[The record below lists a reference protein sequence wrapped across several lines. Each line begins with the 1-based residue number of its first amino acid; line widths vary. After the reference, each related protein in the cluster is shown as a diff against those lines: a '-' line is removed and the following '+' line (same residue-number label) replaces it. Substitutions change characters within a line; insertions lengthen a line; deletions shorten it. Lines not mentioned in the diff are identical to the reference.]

1 MFLKP
6 LLKSHQE
13 VWFSSQPLGKDA
25 LAKIWTNLSETAPVE
40 IDASI
45 ISATCAV
52 RHLDAGMGE
61 ILVKNLTGIC
71 KSDVE
76 HLLSKTSMQEYQD
89 GQLSTMSGN
98 GRHIVKKRLVEE
110 AELEDHCK
118 ELAVVTRF
126 QQCYTTSVPILQ
138 ERILGDLMPTKL
150 LAACIVVCLSNE
162 AIDHQDRPNRQK
174 ERREINCLNLPK
186 HSLLY

>member
-6 LLKSHQE
+6 LLKLHQE
-13 VWFSSQPLGKDA
+13 IWYSSQALGKDA
-25 LAKIWTNLSETAPVE
+25 LSKIWTNLSESASVE

-52 RHLDAGMGE
+52 RHLDAGMDE

-76 HLLSKTSMQEYQD
+76 HLLSKPSAQEHQD
-89 GQLSTMSGN
+89 GQLPTMSGD
-98 GRHIVKKRLVEE
+98 GRHIVKKRLVEDT
-110 AELEDHCK
+110 ELEDHCK

-126 QQCYTTSVPILQ
+126 QQCYTASVPILQ

-150 LAACIVVCLSNE
+150 LAACIVVCLISE
-162 AIDHQDRPNRQK
+162 AIDHQDRLNRQTD
-174 ERREINCLNLPK
+174 RREISYLNLPE
-186 HSLLY
+186 HALRN